1 MSINYM
7 SLGYDC
13 SPAATLKNLN
23 IRDEALPFDWV
34 VSDLEILIT
43 CIEDNFNSYHKNLR
57 FNQRKTRLIDSY
69 GFQFPHDYPFDSNN
83 IDNSKIGEGVF
94 GEELNK
100 QIISNWSE
108 YHTTALEKYKRRIER
123 FYTYLSSEKPLI
135 ILCRNYLVKDIN
147 HFASYLANK
156 FRKSNIYF
164 VISSKEKF
172 KNNYAITC
180 DTEKNGTWNES
191 SIWLEAINSIK
202 LINNL

>member
-1 MSINYM
+1 M

-34 VSDLEILIT
+34 VSDLQILIT
-43 CIEDNFNSYHKNLR
+43 CIEDNFNSYHKNLH

-94 GEELNK
+94 GEEFNK
-100 QIISNWSE
+100 QIISNWGE
-108 YHTTALEKYKRRIER
+108 YHTMALEKYKRRIER
-123 FYTYLSSEKPLI
+123 FYNYLSSDKPLI
-135 ILCRNYLVKDIN
+135 ILCRNYCVKDIN

-156 FRKSNIYF
+156 FRKNNIYF

-180 DTEKNGTWNES
+180 DTEKNGEWNES
-191 SIWLEAINSIK
+191 SIWLQAINSIK